1 MRFPVSSASA
11 RARCTDSYK
20 YNSLD
25 HFFESKKYS
34 LKKNLLFTDDE
45 LAIMASGLG
54 LAPPAPPIVPVIGPG
69 EPTSDIGLSEFG
81 LKPRP

>member
-1 MRFPVSSASA
+1 
-11 RARCTDSYK
+11 
-20 YNSLD
+20 
-25 HFFESKKYS
+25 
-34 LKKNLLFTDDE
+34 
-45 LAIMASGLG
+45 MASGLG

>member
-1 MRFPVSSASA
+1 ME
-11 RARCTDSYK
+11 K
-20 YNSLD
+20 N
-25 HFFESKKYS
+25 S